1 MQFPYRYVAKPSANF
16 LKIFFWLKY
25 HFLASN
31 SLNTKNS
38 DVLLTNSQISEFV
51 LKGFS
56 EIKSDLDIAA
66 LVHFHSINKFLLM
79 AHNHAHT
86 TILGNIVANHDLFP
100 ASVVFEKYEHH
111 LASVLKFEPS
121 IKSHVNVLQKIL
133 GYFKKELT
141 KEEKATILEML
152 SGYRKETETL
162 NDILLSLEELTRKFQ
177 KTYLVRQTYFLLYVR
192 VSKSG

>member
-1 MQFPYRYVAKPSANF
+1 M
-16 LKIFFWLKY
+16 
-25 HFLASN
+25 
-31 SLNTKNS
+31 NTKNS
-38 DVLLTNSQISEFV
+38 DVLLTDSQISEFV
-51 LKGFS
+51 LNGFS
-56 EIKSDLDIAA
+56 EIKSGLDIAT
-66 LVHFHSINKFLLM
+66 LIHFHSINKFLLM
-79 AHNHAHT
+79 AHNHAYT
-86 TILGNIVANHDLFP
+86 TILGNIVANHDHFP
-100 ASVVFEKYEHH
+100 DSVVYEKYEQN

-152 SGYRKETETL
+152 SRYQKETETL

-177 KTYLVRQTYFLLYVR
+177 KTYLVRQTYFLLYAR